1 MKLLYTLAMLSI
13 ATVASANPFPE
24 GDALA
29 GQKLFEQ
36 HKCNSC
42 HDSMMS
48 GDGNKIFTR
57 LNRKVSNPEEL
68 IAQITRCS
76 GNVGAN
82 FTRQDKQHLGAYL
95 NRFYN
100 LK

>member
-1 MKLLYTLAMLSI
+1 MKPITALLLLCI
-13 ATVASANPFPE
+13 ATAASANPFPS
-24 GDALA
+24 GNPQI

-42 HDSMMS
+42 HDSMMG

-57 LNRKVSNPEEL
+57 INRKVNTASGL
-68 IAQITRCS
+68 IDQIGVCS
-76 GNVGAN
+76 GNVGAR
-82 FTRQDKQHLGAYL
+82 FTTQDKQDLGAYL
-95 NRFYN
+95 NIFYK

>member
-1 MKLLYTLAMLSI
+1 MKMISIVTLLCV

-24 GDALA
+24 GNALA

-42 HDSMMS
+42 HDSMMG

-57 LNRKVSNPEEL
+57 INRKVNNPAEL

-82 FTRQDKQHLGAYL
+82 FTPQDKQNLGAYL